1 MSIPRYAAI
10 VVLLA
15 VSFASALAQAPSEVS
30 FQGYLTNSSGDP
42 IDGAQTMVFKLYRG
56 GLNIWTESQA
66 VTVHDG
72 IFHVALGAVEPLDG
86 IPFDEELQLGVK
98 VGKDPEM
105 APRTHLLSAA
115 YARAL
120 PGLYT
125 FYRQE
130 GPNQGFNVIGG
141 SSDNVVETT
150 VVGATI
156 GGGGSLTEPN
166 TVAGNGATIG
176 GGYGNVAVLHATVG
190 GGSGNIATSEG
201 ATVGGGV
208 DNVADMN
215 WSTIGGGFNNQTDL
229 FDEYSTIGGG
239 HDNMATGESSTIG
252 GGHDNNASGSSSTV
266 AGGDFNVSS
275 GTASS
280 VGGGDQNT
288 ASGNYSTVPG
298 GRLTEATR
306 GYTFAAGRRAKANH
320 SGTFVWADSTNLDFA
335 STDENQFLIRA
346 KGGVGIGTNDPSDNQ
361 LKVTNSAGL
370 GTSSATIWAE
380 NNHPGNGIAAHFR
393 TQGTDATVVITND
406 GTGDLF
412 RAFSSAGNLR
422 FAVRNN
428 GDVDYDGTLGTP
440 ASDLAEV
447 FEVEGIAPEYEPGDV
462 LVISANVDRAVVKC
476 DQPYSSRVVGV
487 YATKPGVRLGT
498 PIEGRTVPM
507 GVVGVIPTK
516 VSGENGPIKRGD
528 LLVTSS
534 TPGHAMKADP
544 VVINGIEI
552 YPSGTILG
560 KALEPFDR
568 PGTGMIEVLVNTQ

>member
-1 MSIPRYAAI
+1 MFLSKCATLAA
-10 VVLLA
+10 LLA
-15 VSFASALAQAPSEVS
+15 ISVASALAQAPAEVS
-30 FQGYLTNSSGDP
+30 FQGYLTSSTGEP
-42 IDGAQTMVFKLYRG
+42 KNGAYTMTFKLYRG
-56 GLNIWTESQA
+56 GTNIWTESQG

-72 IFHVALGAVEPLDG
+72 IFHVALGAVDPLDG
-86 IPFDEELQLGVK
+86 IPFDEPLQLGIA

-130 GPNQGFNVIGG
+130 GSNQGFNVIGG
-141 SSDNVVETT
+141 SADNVVEAT

-156 GGGGSLTEPN
+156 GGGGSITDPN

-176 GGYGNVAVLHATVG
+176 GGYGNVAVLHAVVG
-190 GGSGNIATSEG
+190 GGLGNLATEEG
-201 ATVGGGV
+201 ATVGGGG
-208 DNVADMN
+208 NNTADMD
-215 WSTIGGGFNNQTDL
+215 WSTIGGGSSNQTDG

-239 HDNMATGESSTIG
+239 ESNTATGGWSTIG
-252 GGHDNNASGSSSTV
+252 GGNNNDVSGESGTIAGGTQNAANATSSTV
-266 AGGDFNVSS
+266 
-275 GTASS
+275 
-280 VGGGDQNT
+280 GGGSFNT
-288 ASGNYSTVPG
+288 ASGRFSVIPG
-298 GRLTEATR
+298 GNFNEATR
-306 GYTFAAGRRAKANH
+306 GYTFAAGRRAKADH

-335 STDENQFLIRA
+335 STGVNQFLIRA
-346 KGGVGIGTNDPSDNQ
+346 TGGVGIGTNDPSNNR
-361 LKVTNSAGL
+361 LKVMNNLGS

-380 NNHPGNGIAAHFR
+380 NTSTNNGIAGNFKTH
-393 TQGTDATVVITND
+393 GTDATVVVTND

-412 RAFSSAGNLR
+412 RAFSSSGNLR

-428 GDVDYDGTLGTP
+428 GDVDHDGTLGTP

-447 FEVEGIAPEYEPGDV
+447 FNVEGDTPHYEPGDV
-462 LVISANVDRAVVKC
+462 LVISTTTDKTVAKSDR
-476 DQPYSSRVVGV
+476 PYSVRVAGV

-498 PIEGRTVPM
+498 PEEGRTIPM

-516 VSGENGPIKRGD
+516 VSAENGPIQRGD

-560 KALEPFDR
+560 KALEPFDG
-568 PGTGMIEVLVNTQ
+568 PGRGMIEVLVNTQ